1 MNYGIQPYVHAGNQ
15 DTDRALEKGMFVR
28 GRFAPNAFVTSKCEP
43 PGRWGVCDRAWVAHW
58 AGKLA
63 LAGFPV
69 LLSGGGVGE
78 VGLVLNGFS
87 HFSDCCLFKH

>member
-1 MNYGIQPYVHAGNQ
+1 MSQMHFFLQ
-15 DTDRALEKGMFVR
+15 
-28 GRFAPNAFVTSKCEP
+28 NANRLVV
-43 PGRWGVCDRAWVAHW
+43 WGVCDRAWVAHW

-69 LLSGGGVGE
+69 LLSVGGVGE

-87 HFSDCCLFKH
+87 HFSECGLLRH